1 MGLEGEQVG
10 DGDRGSGKF
19 KVGGVDDLR
28 GERCAASDVNG
39 LGAVVGFVAAG
50 AGGGAVLGSAEV
62 FDAGEFVAG
71 IVDDFIGLQ
80 TRRGIR
86 AQAVDFAGNDD
97 DREEQ
102 KGFENPGGEES
113 TIRKK
118 TVGSFAGEAGAGAG
132 KGGAD
137 GSDEFMP
144 TRGPLDQELG
154 GVVEVG
160 GGFELE
166 SMGHGEL
173 LLSAA
178 PKGAITRGNSWH
190 A

>member
-1 MGLEGEQVG
+1 
-10 DGDRGSGKF
+10 
-19 KVGGVDDLR
+19 
-28 GERCAASDVNG
+28 
-39 LGAVVGFVAAG
+39 
-50 AGGGAVLGSAEV
+50 
-62 FDAGEFVAG
+62 
-71 IVDDFIGLQ
+71 
-80 TRRGIR
+80 
-86 AQAVDFAGNDD
+86 
-97 DREEQ
+97 
-102 KGFENPGGEES
+102 
-113 TIRKK
+113 
-118 TVGSFAGEAGAGAG
+118 
-132 KGGAD
+132 
-137 GSDEFMP
+137 MP